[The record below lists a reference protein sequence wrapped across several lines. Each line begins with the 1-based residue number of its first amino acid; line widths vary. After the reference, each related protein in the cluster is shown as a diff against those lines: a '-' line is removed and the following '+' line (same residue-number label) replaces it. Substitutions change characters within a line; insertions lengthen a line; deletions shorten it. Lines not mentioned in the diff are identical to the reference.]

1 MSENLMLVGA
11 LCFGIIIG
19 WQVYFINRY
28 RTAAVDFGD
37 LATVIGIVGGG
48 AVLNLFPTQSPLF
61 GAYGVGLALGYFGY
75 FLVLLSLVRRSQ
87 NFDSDWFLDGR
98 RRAPQGDFLIPEGTR
113 MTSAAMGETPP
124 SGSRGGPQV

>member
-48 AVLNLFPTQSPLF
+48 AVLAN
-61 GAYGVGLALGYFGY
+61 GVGLALGYFGY